1 MKYSTGVP
9 PSAWIH
15 EFFST
20 HPVSSVIMSGSDNCC
35 PLSAHAQWHSAHSWS
50 GGWPRSF
57 SFFSWDDTKQK
68 LHLRWG
74 GRASATLPFPRPCS
88 ALLACIDAPRFPL
101 STLIWVLVP
110 CESPVSLK
118 ASIETR
124 GIGEKVCAPGFYL
137 TFDYCLFVLNEKN
150 YCFTVNS
157 STR

>member
-1 MKYSTGVP
+1 MVDASSEFQQPVEFSLSKHIFIACLSETNEIKDHRSGPRSIKKGRRALHTKRPMSIVQLSICASTALSVVCTVIINRFFLLDRNKMKYSTGVP

-68 LHLRWG
+68 LHLR
-74 GRASATLPFPRPCS
+74 
-88 ALLACIDAPRFPL
+88 
-101 STLIWVLVP
+101 
-110 CESPVSLK
+110 
-118 ASIETR
+118 
-124 GIGEKVCAPGFYL
+124 
-137 TFDYCLFVLNEKN
+137 
-150 YCFTVNS
+150 
-157 STR
+157 